1 MAVVEVKRV
10 GDIALVTL
18 DHPPV
23 NALSQAV
30 RSGLSDA
37 AKSFGADN
45 GVKAVVITGAGRC
58 FSAGADITEFG
69 GGPRQPSLYQVIHDI
84 EALGKPVVAA
94 MHGTSLGGGFEVAL
108 GCHYRIAD
116 GKAKMGLPEVKIGL
130 IPGAGGTQRLPRAV
144 GVTAALDMIVSGI
157 SIDAETA
164 RKAGLV
170 DRIAKSDLVEEALAY
185 ARELAASGAKPR
197 RLSEKP
203 VSMAGVAPDVFDKK
217 RASLGRH
224 PSGKVAPNAC
234 IDAVE
239 AATKLPFMDGM
250 KRELELFM
258 HCYASPEARALWH
271 VFFAERAAAVIPD
284 IGREVKPRNVESV
297 GVIGAGTMGQGIAMS
312 FANAGFPVTVVE
324 TAREA
329 LDRGVAK
336 MRDTYESA
344 AARGRMNPDEAKAR
358 FARLAPS
365 LSLDDLKDK
374 DLIIEAVFENMKI
387 KKEVFGKLDALAK
400 KGAILATNT
409 STLDVDE
416 IALATARPG
425 DVLGMHFFSPANIMR
440 LLEVVRGAKSGKDV
454 IATAMGLAKRI
465 GKVAVLAGVC
475 DGFIGNRMVAA
486 YGAEA
491 QALAL
496 EGATPS
502 QVDKAI
508 TDWGLAMGPFA
519 MSDLAGIDVGWRIR
533 QERPLTNEQ
542 KMRYAVNDK
551 IAELGRFGQKTGRG
565 FYLYAKGE
573 RTPKPDPEVEAMYA
587 DEGKRQ
593 GIARREI
600 GPEEIVERLLFQ
612 LANTGA
618 ELLDEGIALRASDI
632 DTVYVNG
639 YGFPAWRGGP
649 MWSVDVIG
657 LKTVV
662 EKMQGYE
669 KAHGPRFTPAKLLAR
684 LAREGKSFN
693 ERKSNEG
700 K

>member
-1 MAVVEVKRV
+1 MAVVEVKRM
-10 GDIALVTL
+10 GDVALVTI

-37 AKSFGADN
+37 AKALGADP
-45 GVKAVVITGAGRC
+45 GIGAIVITGAGRC

-69 GGPRQPSLYQVIHDI
+69 GAPRQPSLYQLIHDI
-84 EALGKPVVAA
+84 EALPKPVVAA
-94 MHGTSLGGGFEVAL
+94 MHGTSLGGGFEIAL
-108 GCHYRIAD
+108 GCHYRIAEAQ
-116 GKAKMGLPEVKIGL
+116 AKMGLPEVKIGV
-130 IPGAGGTQRLPRAV
+130 IPGAGGTQRLPRAI
-144 GVTAALDMIVSGI
+144 GVAAALDMIVSGNP
-157 SIDAETA
+157 IDAETA

-170 DRIAKSDLVEEALAY
+170 DRISKGNLVEEAIAY
-185 ARELAASGAKPR
+185 ARELLASGAKAR
-197 RLSEKP
+197 RLSEKTTP
-203 VSMAGVAPDVFDKK
+203 LAGVSAEIFDKK

-239 AATKLPFMDGM
+239 AATKMPFMDGM
-250 KRELELFM
+250 KREHELFM
-258 HCYASPEARALWH
+258 RCYGSPDARALWH

-284 IGREVKPRNVESV
+284 IGREVKPRDVESV

-324 TAREA
+324 TAQDA
-329 LDRGVAK
+329 LDRGIAK
-336 MRDTYESA
+336 MRETYESA
-344 AARGRMNPDEAKAR
+344 AARGRMSEHDAKAR
-358 FARLAPS
+358 FARLTPS
-365 LSLDDLKDK
+365 LSLDDLKEK

-400 KGAILATNT
+400 QGAILASNT

-416 IALATARPG
+416 IARATSRPG

-440 LLEVVRGAKSGKDV
+440 LLEVVRGAKSEKDV

-465 GKVAVLAGVC
+465 GKIAVLAGVC

-486 YGAEA
+486 YGSEA

-542 KMRYAVNDK
+542 RMRYAVNDK

-573 RTPKPDPEVEAMYA
+573 RTPKHDSEVEAMYA
-587 DEGKRQ
+587 DEAKRQ
-593 GIARREI
+593 GIARRAI
-600 GPEEIVERLLFQ
+600 GDDEIVERLLFQ
-612 LANTGA
+612 LANVGA
-618 ELLDEGIALRASDI
+618 ELLEEGIALRASDI

-649 MWSVDVIG
+649 MWAADAIG
-657 LKTVV
+657 LETVV
-662 EKMQGYE
+662 EKMHGYE

-684 LAREGKSFN
+684 LAAEGKSFN
-693 ERKSNEG
+693 EG

>member
-1 MAVVEVKRV
+1 MAVVDVKRM
-10 GDIALVTL
+10 GDVALVTM
-18 DHPPV
+18 DNPPV

-30 RSGLSDA
+30 RAGLSDA
-37 AKSFGADN
+37 AKALVADQA
-45 GVKAVVITGAGRC
+45 VKAVVITGAGRC

-69 GGPRQPSLYQVIHDI
+69 GAPRPPALYQLIHDI
-84 EALGKPVVAA
+84 EALDKPVVAA
-94 MHGTSLGGGFEVAL
+94 MHGTSLGGGFEIAL

-116 GKAKMGLPEVKIGL
+116 RQAKMGLPEVKIGL
-130 IPGAGGTQRLPRAV
+130 IPGAGGTQRLPRAI
-144 GVTAALDMIVSGI
+144 GVAAALDMIVSGNP
-157 SIDAETA
+157 IDATA
-164 RKAGLV
+164 AQKAGLV
-170 DRIAKSDLVEEALAY
+170 DRIAKSNLVEEAIAY
-185 ARELAASGAKPR
+185 ARELAASGARPR
-197 RLSEKP
+197 RLSEKAIDT
-203 VSMAGVAPDVFDKK
+203 SAGADVFAKK

-224 PSGKVAPNAC
+224 PSGKVAPNTC

-239 AATKLPFMDGM
+239 AATQLPFMEGM
-250 KRELELFM
+250 RRERELFM
-258 HCYASPEARALWH
+258 HCYHSPEARALWH

-284 IGREVKPRNVESV
+284 IGQDVKPRKVESV

-324 TAREA
+324 TAQDA
-329 LDRGVAK
+329 LDRGFGK
-336 MRDTYESA
+336 MRETYESA
-344 AARGRMNPDEAKAR
+344 AARGRMSEADAKAR
-358 FARLAPS
+358 FGRLSPS
-365 LSLDDLKDK
+365 LSLDDLADK

-387 KKEVFGKLDALAK
+387 KKEVFGKLDGLAK
-400 KGAILATNT
+400 QGAILASNT

-416 IALATARPG
+416 IAAATSRPA
-425 DVLGMHFFSPANIMR
+425 DILGMHFFSPANIMR
-440 LLEVVRGAKSGKDV
+440 LLEVVRGDKSGKDV
-454 IATAMGLAKRI
+454 VATAMGLAKRI

-475 DGFIGNRMVAA
+475 DGFIGNRMLAA

-502 QVDKAI
+502 QIDKAI

-542 KMRYAVNDK
+542 RMRYTVNDK

-565 FYLYAKGE
+565 FYIYAKGE
-573 RTPKPDPEVEAMYA
+573 RIGKPDPEVEAMYVE
-587 DEGKRQ
+587 EGKRQ
-593 GIARREI
+593 GIARRSI
-600 GPEEIVERLLFQ
+600 ADQEIVERLLFQ
-612 LANTGA
+612 LANVGA
-618 ELLDEGIALRASDI
+618 QILEEGIALRAGDI

-649 MWSVDVIG
+649 MWSVDAIG

-662 EKMQGYE
+662 EKMQAYE
-669 KAHGPRFTPAKLLAR
+669 KAHGPRFTPAPLLAK
-684 LAREGKSFN
+684 LAAEGKSFN
-693 ERKSNEG
+693 EG

>member
-1 MAVVEVKRV
+1 MADVVVKRL
-10 GDIALVTL
+10 GDVALVTI

-37 AKSFGADN
+37 AKALAREAGIR
-45 GVKAVVITGAGRC
+45 AVVITGAGRC

-69 GGPRQPSLYQVIHDI
+69 GAPRLPPLYQLIHDI
-84 EALGKPVVAA
+84 EALEKPVIAA
-94 MHGTSLGGGFEVAL
+94 MHGTSLGGGFEIAL

-116 GKAKMGLPEVKIGL
+116 AKAKMGLPEVKIGI
-130 IPGAGGTQRLPRAV
+130 IPGAGGTQRLPRAI
-144 GVTAALDMIVSGI
+144 GIAAALDMIVSGNP
-157 SIDAETA
+157 IDASA
-164 RKAGLV
+164 AQKAGV
-170 DRIAKSDLVEEALAY
+170 IDRIAKSDLIEEAIAY
-185 ARELAASGAKPR
+185 ARELIAAGAKPR
-197 RLSEKP
+197 RLSEKTIDM
-203 VSMAGVAPDVFDKK
+203 SAGADIFDKK

-224 PSGKVAPNAC
+224 PSGKVAPSAC

-239 AATKLPFMDGM
+239 AAGRLPFMEGM

-258 HCYASPEARALWH
+258 RCYKSPEARALWH

-284 IGREVKPRNVESV
+284 IGQEVKPRKVESV

-312 FANAGFPVTVVE
+312 FANAGIAVTVVE
-324 TAREA
+324 TAQEA
-329 LDRGVAK
+329 LDHGIGK
-336 MRDTYESA
+336 MRETYESA
-344 AARGRMNPDEAKAR
+344 AARGRMSEADAKSR
-358 FARLAPS
+358 FARLTPS
-365 LSLDDLKDK
+365 LSLDDLADK

-400 KGAILATNT
+400 PGAILASNT

-416 IALATARPG
+416 IARSTSRPG

-440 LLEVVRGAKSGKDV
+440 LLEVVRGEKSGKDV
-454 IATAMGLAKRI
+454 VVTAMGLAKRI

-475 DGFIGNRMVAA
+475 DGFIGNRMLAA

-533 QERPLTNEQ
+533 QERPLTNAQ

-573 RTPKPDPEVEAMYA
+573 RIGKPDPEVEAMYA
-587 DEGKRQ
+587 DEAKRQ
-593 GIARREI
+593 GIARHAM
-600 GPEEIVERLLFQ
+600 PDEEIVERLLFQ
-612 LANTGA
+612 LANVGA
-618 ELLDEGIALRASDI
+618 ELLEEGIALRAGDI

-649 MWSVDVIG
+649 MWSADAIG
-657 LKTVV
+657 LKAVV
-662 EKMQGYE
+662 EKMLAYE
-669 KAHGPRFTPAKLLAR
+669 KAHGPRFTPAPLLAR
-684 LAREGKSFN
+684 LAAEGKSFN
-693 ERKSNEG
+693 EG

>member
-1 MAVVEVKRV
+1 MAVVNVKRM
-10 GDIALVTL
+10 GDVALVTI

-30 RSGLSDA
+30 RTGLQDA
-37 AKSFGADN
+37 ARTLGAESS
-45 GVKAVVITGAGRC
+45 VRAVVITGAGRC

-69 GGPRQPSLYQVIHDI
+69 GAPRLPPLYQLIHEI
-84 EALGKPVVAA
+84 EALEKPIIAA
-94 MHGTSLGGGFEVAL
+94 MHGTSLGGGFEIAL

-116 GKAKMGLPEVKIGL
+116 AKAKMGLPEVKIGL
-130 IPGAGGTQRLPRAV
+130 IPGAGGTQRLPRAI
-144 GVTAALDMIVSGI
+144 GVAPALDMIVSGNP
-157 SIDAETA
+157 IDAPA
-164 RKAGLV
+164 AAKAGVV
-170 DRIAKSDLVEEALAY
+170 DRIAKGDLVEEAIGY
-185 ARELAASGAKPR
+185 ARELIAAGAKPP
-197 RLSEKP
+197 RLSEKA
-203 VSMAGVAPDVFDKK
+203 VGMSVGADMFGKK

-224 PSGKVAPNAC
+224 PSGKVAPAAC

-239 AATKLPFMDGM
+239 ATTKLPFMDGM
-250 KRELELFM
+250 KREMELFRR
-258 HCYASPEARALWH
+258 CYESPEARALWH

-284 IGREVKPRNVESV
+284 IGQDVKPRKVESV
-297 GVIGAGTMGQGIAMS
+297 GVIGAGTMGQGISMS
-312 FANAGFPVTVVE
+312 FANAGIPVTVVE
-324 TAREA
+324 TAQDA
-329 LDRGVAK
+329 LDRGFGK
-336 MRDTYESA
+336 MRETYESA
-344 AARGRMNPDEAKAR
+344 AARGRMSEEDAKAR
-358 FARLAPS
+358 FGRLTPS

-387 KKEVFGKLDALAK
+387 KKEVFGKLDGLAK
-400 KGAILATNT
+400 PGAILASNT

-416 IALATARPG
+416 IARSTSRPA
-425 DVLGMHFFSPANIMR
+425 DVVGMHFFSPANIMR
-440 LLEVVRGAKSGKDV
+440 LLEVVRGADSGKDAV
-454 IATAMGLAKRI
+454 ATAMGLAKRI
-465 GKVAVLAGVC
+465 GKIAVLAGVC
-475 DGFIGNRMVAA
+475 DGFIGNRMLAS

-573 RTPKPDPEVEAMYA
+573 RIGKPDPEVEAMYA
-587 DEGKRQ
+587 EEAKRQ

-600 GPEEIVERLLFQ
+600 GNEEIVERLLFQ
-612 LANTGA
+612 LANVGA
-618 ELLDEGIALRASDI
+618 QLLEEGIALRAGDI

-649 MWSVDVIG
+649 MWSVDAIG
-657 LKTVV
+657 LKDVV
-662 EKMQGYE
+662 EKMQRYE
-669 KAHGPRFTPAKLLAR
+669 KAHGPRFTPAPLLAK
-684 LAREGKSFN
+684 LAAEGKSFN
-693 ERKSNEG
+693 EG

>member
-1 MAVVEVKRV
+1 MAVVEVKRM
-10 GDIALVTL
+10 GDVALVTI

-30 RSGLSDA
+30 RSGLSDVARSLA
-37 AKSFGADN
+37 ADGGIGAI
-45 GVKAVVITGAGRC
+45 VITGAGRC

-69 GGPRQPSLYQVIHDI
+69 GAQRPPALYQLIHDI
-84 EALGKPVVAA
+84 EALQKPVVAA
-94 MHGTSLGGGFEVAL
+94 MHGTSLGGGLEIAL
-108 GCHYRIAD
+108 GCHYRMAD
-116 GKAKMGLPEVKIGL
+116 AQAKMGLPEVKIGL
-130 IPGAGGTQRLPRAV
+130 IPGAGGTQRLPRAI
-144 GVTAALDMIVSGI
+144 GITAALDMIVSGNP
-157 SIDAETA
+157 IDAEVA
-164 RKAGLV
+164 RRAGLV
-170 DRIAKSDLVEEALAY
+170 DRIAKGDLVEEAIAY
-185 ARELAASGAKPR
+185 ARELLASGAKPR
-197 RLSEKP
+197 RLSEKTI
-203 VSMAGVAPDVFDKK
+203 SKADGAAGVFDKK
-217 RASLGRH
+217 RASLARH

-234 IDAVE
+234 IDALE

-250 KRELELFM
+250 KREHELFM
-258 HCYASPEARALWH
+258 RCYQSPEARALWH
-271 VFFAERAAAVIPD
+271 VFFAERSAAVIPH
-284 IGREVKPRNVESV
+284 IGKEVKPRNIESV

-324 TAREA
+324 TAQEA
-329 LDRGVAK
+329 LDRGMGK
-336 MRDTYESA
+336 MRETYESA
-344 AARGRMNPDEAKAR
+344 AARGRMSEADAKAR
-358 FARLAPS
+358 FARLTPS
-365 LSLDDLKDK
+365 LSLDDLKMK

-387 KKEVFGKLDALAK
+387 KKEVFGKLDRLAK
-400 KGAILATNT
+400 RGAVLATNT

-416 IALATARPG
+416 IALATSRPG

-440 LLEVVRGAKSGKDV
+440 LLEVVRGAKSEKDV

-502 QVDKAI
+502 QVDKAV

-573 RTPKPDPEVEAMYA
+573 RTPMPDAEVEAMYA
-587 DEGKRQ
+587 DEAKRQ
-593 GIARREI
+593 GIARRAI
-600 GPEEIVERLLFQ
+600 GAEEIVERLLFQ
-612 LANTGA
+612 LANVGA
-618 ELLDEGIALRASDI
+618 ELLEEGIALRAGDI

-649 MWSVDVIG
+649 MWSVDAIG
-657 LKTVV
+657 LRTVV
-662 EKMQGYE
+662 DKMHGYE
-669 KAHGPRFTPAKLLAR
+669 QVHGPRFAPAKLLSR
-684 LAREGKSFN
+684 LAAEGRSFN
-693 ERKSNEG
+693 EG

>member
-1 MAVVEVKRV
+1 MAVVEVKRM
-10 GDIALVTL
+10 GDVALVTI

-30 RSGLSDA
+30 RSGLEGA
-37 AKSFGADN
+37 AKSLGADS
-45 GVKAVVITGAGRC
+45 AVRAIVITGAGRC

-69 GGPRQPSLYQVIHDI
+69 GAPREPRLYQLIHEI
-84 EALGKPVVAA
+84 EALPKPVIAA
-94 MHGTSLGGGFEVAL
+94 MHGTSLGGGFEIAL

-116 GKAKMGLPEVKIGL
+116 AQARMGLPEVKIGI

-144 GVTAALDMIVSGI
+144 GVQPALDMIVSGNP
-157 SIDAETA
+157 IDAETA
-164 RKAGLV
+164 RKGGLV
-170 DRIAKSDLVEEALAY
+170 DRIAKANLVDEAIAY
-185 ARELAASGAKPR
+185 ARELVASGAKPR
-197 RLSEKP
+197 RLSEKTIDK
-203 VSMAGVAPDVFDKK
+203 AGAPADAFAKK

-239 AATKLPFMDGM
+239 AATELPFMDGM

-258 HCYASPEARALWH
+258 HCYKSPEARALWH

-284 IGREVKPRNVESV
+284 IGPEVKVRKVESV

-312 FANAGFPVTVVE
+312 FVNAGIPVTVVE
-324 TAREA
+324 TAQEA
-329 LDRGVAK
+329 LDRGFAK
-336 MRDTYESA
+336 MRETYESA
-344 AARGRMNPDEAKAR
+344 AARGRMSEADAKGR
-358 FARLAPS
+358 FARLSPS
-365 LSLDDLKDK
+365 LTLDDLKDK

-400 KGAILATNT
+400 PGAVLATNT

-416 IALATARPG
+416 IALATSRPG

-454 IATAMGLAKRI
+454 VATAMGLAKRI
-465 GKVAVLAGVC
+465 GKIAVLAGVC

-486 YGAEA
+486 YGSEA

-496 EGATPS
+496 EGATPA

-508 TDWGLAMGPFA
+508 AAWGLAMGPFA

-542 KMRYAVNDK
+542 RMRYAVNDR

-573 RTPKPDPEVEAMYA
+573 RTGKPDPEVEAMYVEEA
-587 DEGKRQ
+587 KRQ
-593 GIARREI
+593 GIARRAVSD
-600 GPEEIVERLLFQ
+600 EEIVERLLFQ
-612 LANTGA
+612 LANVGA
-618 ELLDEGIALRASDI
+618 QLLEEGIALRAGDI

-649 MWSVDVIG
+649 MWSVDAIG
-657 LKTVV
+657 LKPVV
-662 EKMQGYE
+662 EKMHVYE
-669 KAHGPRFTPAKLLAR
+669 KAHGPRFTPAPLLAR
-684 LAREGKSFN
+684 LAAEGKSFN
-693 ERKSNEG
+693 EGR
-700 K
+700 